1 MKDYILDD
9 TIAAI
14 STPPGHGAIAI
25 IRLSGTGAF
34 SIAKEIFRSDEN
46 FEKLAPWRTAFGKI
60 YDNKDEIDEVILVK
74 FARPNSYTKE
84 DMVEINSHGGGYVS
98 RRILELLLDKG
109 ARLAG
114 PGEFTLRA
122 FLNGR
127 MDLSRAEAVSDL
139 IQAQTELS
147 LQTAL
152 NQLDGKLSHRIKEI
166 RDEIVDSTSLLELE
180 LDFSE
185 EDLEF
190 VNRQE
195 LIEKIGKIKSEISD
209 LIFSF
214 RVGRIAREGVKLV
227 ITGKPN
233 VGKSSLLNRLV
244 KEERAIVTDIPGT
257 TRDALEVHLDIS
269 GVLFRIVDTAG
280 LIHTDDPIEKEG
292 IRRAEQHLKTADI
305 IVHLFDGSNKL
316 EKNDQKIIDKVE
328 MLSSVNVIRVLNKAD
343 RDQVL
348 NKSELCRNSD
358 QILSISALNGSGIK
372 QLEKQLLK
380 VVFGKSENRLQQTM
394 VTNVR
399 HCDSLKNALASLTD
413 AVGEIEKGVS
423 SEFITVYLRD
433 GLDSLG
439 QIVGEVTSEDVLNNI
454 FSKFCIGK

>member
-1 MKDYILDD
+1 MKEYILDD
-9 TIAAI
+9 TIVAV

-25 IRLSGTGAF
+25 IRMAGSKSF
-34 SIAKEIFRSDEN
+34 EIAKGIFMSDEK
-46 FEKLAPWRTAFGKI
+46 FEKLASWQAVFGKI
-60 YDNKDEIDEVILVK
+60 YDGKDEIDEVILIK
-74 FARPNSYTKE
+74 FQSPNSYTKE
-84 DMVEINSHGGGYVS
+84 NMVEINCHGGSYIS

-147 LQTAL
+147 LQAAL
-152 NQLDGKLSHRIKEI
+152 NQLDGKLSHRIQEI

-190 VNRQE
+190 VNKQE
-195 LIEKIGKIKSEISD
+195 LIEKIQKINEEISE
-209 LIFSF
+209 LIFTF
-214 RVGRIAREGVKLV
+214 RVGRIAREGVKMV

-233 VGKSSLLNRLV
+233 VGKSSLLNRLL

-257 TRDALEVHLDIS
+257 TRDALEVHLDIK
-269 GVLFRIVDTAG
+269 GVLFRVVDTAG
-280 LIHTDDPIEKEG
+280 LIHTDDPVEKEG
-292 IRRAEQHLKTADI
+292 VRRAEQHLRTADI
-305 IVHLFDGSNKL
+305 IIHLFDGSSRLDN
-316 EKNDQKIIDKVE
+316 NDWKIMDKVE
-328 MLSSVNVIRVLNKAD
+328 RLSGPNVVRVVNKAD
-343 RDQVL
+343 REQILD
-348 NKSELCRNSD
+348 KSGLCQNSGP
-358 QILSISALNGSGIK
+358 ILSISALVGSGIK
-372 QLEKQLLK
+372 QLEERLYKI
-380 VVFGKSENRLQQTM
+380 VFSNGDNIQQQAM
-394 VTNVR
+394 ITNVR
-399 HCDSLKNALASLTD
+399 HYDSLKKARANLMHVVD
-413 AVGEIEKGVS
+413 EINKGAS

-433 GLDSLG
+433 AIDSLG

-454 FSKFCIGK
+454 FSKFCVGK

>member
-1 MKDYILDD
+1 MKEYILDD

-25 IRLSGTGAF
+25 IRMSGSKSF
-34 SIAKEIFRSDEN
+34 SVTKQIFRSDED
-46 FEKLAPWRTAFGKI
+46 FEKLAPRCVALGKI
-60 YDNKDEIDEVILVK
+60 YDDDVEVDEVVLIK
-74 FARPNSYTKE
+74 FNRPNSYTKE
-84 DMVEINSHGGGYVS
+84 DMVEINSHGGSYVS

-109 ARLAG
+109 ARLAN

-139 IQAQTELS
+139 IQAQTELG
-147 LQTAL
+147 LQAAV
-152 NQLDGKLSHRIKEI
+152 NQLGGKLSGRIKEI
-166 RDEIVDSTSLLELE
+166 RDEVVDSTSLLELE

-195 LIEKIGKIKSEISD
+195 LIEKIEKIRNEISE
-209 LIFSF
+209 LISSF

-257 TRDALEVHLDIS
+257 TRDALEVHLYIN
-269 GVLFRIVDTAG
+269 GILFRVVDTAG
-280 LIHTDDPIEKEG
+280 FIHTDDPVEIEG
-292 IRRAEQHLKTADI
+292 VRRAEQHLKTADI
-305 IVHLFDGSNKL
+305 VIHLFDGSSKL
-316 EKNDQKIIDKVE
+316 DDNDQIIMGKVE
-328 MLSSVNVIRVLNKAD
+328 KLSDANVVCVVNKAD
-343 RDQVL
+343 R
-348 NKSELCRNSD
+348 E
-358 QILSISALNGSGIK
+358 QILDKSRLFQNSEQIVSISALIGSGIK
-372 QLEKQLLK
+372 QLEKQLLD
-380 VVFGKSENRLQQTM
+380 VVIGSDENHQQQTM

-413 AVGEIEKGVS
+413 AIGEINKGVS

-439 QIVGEVTSEDVLNNI
+439 QIVGDVTSEDVLNNI